1 MLAARRAVLFRFW
14 GWQPTND
21 PPPSP
26 PPECVCL
33 LYVRRES
40 RHALGKTEWKRRGVE
55 GRKKKREG
63 ERKEMEEERRVP
75 VLPIYGE
82 HKKRSGRKGRKDE
95 GWERTRGGRGRNE
108 HADLLWV
115 ELAHRSGFGHWIS
128 RALQSGSQ
136 PPHGPSFT
144 REGEAERERGG
155 GGDAS
160 EKGEREREKNPFR
173 KTTAIG
179 CRWPP
184 SRHLGVSFR
193 CHHFFLSLFLPPLL
207 LFLRP
212 LPLFLTKCFD
222 VRQSEINV
230 QAILKLPNCS
240 KLRSIHELENV
251 IEWTFFRAFL
261 F

>member
-160 EKGEREREKNPFR
+160 EKGEREREKKIHFEKR
-173 KTTAIG
+173 L
-179 CRWPP
+179 P
-184 SRHLGVSFR
+184 SGAA
-193 CHHFFLSLFLPPLL
+193 
-207 LFLRP
+207 
-212 LPLFLTKCFD
+212 D
-222 VRQSEINV
+222 RQV
-230 QAILKLPNCS
+230 
-240 KLRSIHELENV
+240 V
-251 IEWTFFRAFL
+251 T
-261 F
+261 